1 MKGRKRILSAIICVA
16 MILTLFSGVAMAQ
29 GGEPTVT
36 LDMPQT
42 FNVGEPV
49 EFSISTTGGDKAGTM
64 VLGTAD
70 WDGAAAVEKLEYKEG
85 DSWMELKGDHFG
97 PASGFPLGDF
107 TSEFRV
113 TFKEAGTFSLTVKI
127 VEATNPDN
135 VLTQTSSTIRSI
147 VAPTVTVNA
156 PESFAVGEAAEFTV
170 TTTPGDLQGTMVLG
184 RFTYDESKVE
194 KLEYLESKDN
204 KWYELTGNSFGPPAT
219 GFPLMEATSKF
230 RVTFK
235 EAGDVSFKI
244 DIVPFS
250 GGNALASAEDTFLSV
265 APTPEEV
272 TVTPEVVSGNAEI
285 SGDTILL
292 TENTPATI
300 AFIPDGDLDII
311 EYQYSAAYPADADIE
326 DVTDWLTAD
335 YLVPTYAFGS
345 LAAGTYDFTLTLT
358 ENTNYETVF
367 QKVYQIKVEEAA
379 PATEDVY

>member
-1 MKGRKRILSAIICVA
+1 M
-16 MILTLFSGVAMAQ
+16 
-29 GGEPTVT
+29 
-36 LDMPQT
+36 
-42 FNVGEPV
+42 
-49 EFSISTTGGDKAGTM
+49 
-64 VLGTAD
+64 
-70 WDGAAAVEKLEYKEG
+70 
-85 DSWMELKGDHFG
+85 
-97 PASGFPLGDF
+97 
-107 TSEFRV
+107 
-113 TFKEAGTFSLTVKI
+113 
-127 VEATNPDN
+127 
-135 VLTQTSSTIRSI
+135 
-147 VAPTVTVNA
+147 
-156 PESFAVGEAAEFTV
+156 